1 MTSFVIRLCSLFTEH
16 LVIPLKSN
24 CKQALISLLSKSLL
38 REQLGFRSA
47 KRLADVWK
55 VERKTGYEP
64 AKTKSKTQAGLRSI
78 SQGRAG

>member
-24 CKQALISLLSKSLL
+24 CKQALTLLFKSLL
-38 REQLGFRSA
+38 REQLGFRSV
-47 KRLADVWK
+47 KLLADVWK

-64 AKTKSKTQAGLRSI
+64 AETKSKTRVGFSSI
-78 SQGRAG
+78 SQGGAE